1 MHPAISVIV
10 FTVSSGAGLG
20 LLALSILLTL
30 IDGGAGANSRALFA
44 GAAIG
49 LVLTTLGFIS
59 STFHLANPK
68 NAWRAFS
75 RFRSSW
81 LSREGVFV
89 VLLYPCALM
98 YLGGLWHNPE
108 HPGPLAQLAGVV
120 TASLALA
127 TLFATGMIYACLRTI
142 RQWNTALVPANYVL
156 LGLVTGGLTLTL
168 ILAFFG
174 DINRLAAALSLVL
187 LVFTCFSKALYYLWI
202 GQPQG
207 PTINT
212 ATGFTR
218 ASVKLLDVGHS
229 AGTFHTREFGYQAPV
244 SLVSRLRWGVY
255 LLGFIVPISLIAW
268 VLHAGVVGPVI
279 LATLSAFIG
288 VTIERWLFFV
298 EARHSVN
305 LYHGRQRV

>member
-1 MHPAISVIV
+1 MHPAVSIII

-20 LLALSILLTL
+20 LSALSITLMLIEGGDNTHALLISTVTGL
-30 IDGGAGANSRALFA
+30 ILTAL
-44 GAAIG
+44 G
-49 LVLTTLGFIS
+49 LIS

-81 LSREGVFV
+81 LSREGVFA
-89 VLLYPCALM
+89 VLLYPFALV
-98 YLGGLWHNPE
+98 YLGELWHNPE
-108 HPGPLAQLAGVV
+108 HPGLLAQLAGVI
-120 TASLALA
+120 AALLALA

-142 RQWNTALVPANYVL
+142 RQWNTALVPANFLL

-168 ILAFFG
+168 ILAVFG

-187 LVFTCFSKALYYLWI
+187 LVLAGFSKALYYLWI

-229 AGTFHTREFGYQAPV
+229 AGTFHTREFGYDAPTV
-244 SLVSRLRWGVY
+244 LVTRLRYGVY
-255 LLGFIVPISLIAW
+255 LLGFVLPISLIAW
-268 VLHAGVVGPVI
+268 VLHVDAVVSVI